1 MDTFPQ
7 VTKLSNEIKQL
18 CSMNDNITCPTKN
31 AITKWNA
38 GINIIYYRDGKD
50 KMGYHSDHAQ
60 NETTILVVNV
70 STSNEDRNH
79 NTNNTNESCHHDRPR
94 KVLIKTWKGNKHKSK
109 LPSHADEIF
118 ELYIRP
124 GDGYEMDG
132 TFILLCSIHK
142 RNAFYTKVFNPVFSF
157 SSLYPPFQIILNNLI

>member
-1 MDTFPQ
+1 MKAHSLDTFPQ
-7 VTKLSNEIKQL
+7 VRMLSNEMRQL
-18 CSMNDNITCPTKN
+18 CYMNDSITCPMKN
-31 AITKWNA
+31 EIKNWNA

-70 STSNEDRNH
+70 STSNEDN
-79 NTNNTNESCHHDRPR
+79 NTNNTNTTHDRPR
-94 KVLIKTWKGNKHKSK
+94 KVLIKTWKGNKHKS
-109 LPSHADEIF
+109 LSPSHGDEIF

-132 TFILLCSIHK
+132 TFILHWSIKKKLYKQLLNHIL
-142 RNAFYTKVFNPVFSF
+142 FSLF
-157 SSLYPPFQIILNNLI
+157 SLRPSQLP